1 MKIRTLKQILAEENE
16 SIFGFDG
23 VIIETDFLSKG
34 QTWVISGA
42 SGIGKSVLAMQLAAS
57 LALGEKTLGLDI
69 VHPAKTL
76 LLHSENPIA
85 DEKIYFDDIVSQFEL
100 DKKADFCEIMENN
113 FRFRYKTGR
122 HYSVDEF
129 ISKLDASLSAGK
141 YDVVIVDSLS
151 SFVHCNFSDHA
162 AVTDL
167 FCKINGLKSK
177 HNFAMV
183 LIHHFDKPMFWS
195 KRIHPAKWCMGGKA
209 IGVYANIM
217 SVLVGTKEESVFSFR
232 HYNPFTDSEISQTL
246 IAQCQNVNTA
256 WGEVENV

>member
-1 MKIRTLKQILAEENE
+1 MKIRTLSQILADGSE
-16 SIFGFDG
+16 SMFDFDDL
-23 VIIETDFLSKG
+23 IIEKNFLTKG
-34 QTWVISGA
+34 KTWVISGA
-42 SGIGKSVLAMQLAAS
+42 SGIGKSVLAMQIALG

-69 VHPAKTL
+69 VRPAKTL

-100 DKKADFCEIMENN
+100 DKKADFCKIMENN
-113 FRFRYKTGR
+113 FRFRCKTGR
-122 HYSVDEF
+122 YYSVDEF

-162 AVTDL
+162 AVANL
-167 FCKINGLKSK
+167 FCKFNELKSK

-195 KRIHPAKWCMGGKA
+195 KRLHPAKWCMGGKA
-209 IGVYANIM
+209 IGIYANIM
-217 SVLVGTKEESVFSFR
+217 SAVLGTKKESVFTFS
-232 HYNPFTDSEISQTL
+232 HCEPFTNSEISQTH
-246 IAQCQNVNTA
+246 IAHCKSGNIA
-256 WGEVENV
+256 WEEVENA

>member
-1 MKIRTLKQILAEENE
+1 MRIRTISQILAEENE
-16 SIFGFDG
+16 SMFSFDDV
-23 VIIETDFLSKG
+23 VIDKNFLRKG

-42 SGIGKSVLAMQLAAS
+42 TGIGKSVLAMQLGLG
-57 LALGEKTLGLDI
+57 LAFGEKTLGLEI
-69 VHPAKTL
+69 FKPAKTL
-76 LLHSENPIA
+76 LLHNENPII
-85 DEKIYFDDIVSQFEL
+85 DEKIYFRGIVSQFAL
-100 DKKADFCEIMENN
+100 DEKPNADRLNENL
-113 FRFRYKTGR
+113 RISCKTGR
-122 HYSVDEF
+122 YYSVDEF

-162 AVTDL
+162 AVADL

-195 KRIHPAKWCMGGKA
+195 KRFHPAKWCMGGKA

-217 SVLVGTKEESVFSFR
+217 SALVGTKEESVFSFR
-232 HYNPFTDSEISQTL
+232 HYKPFENSEISQTL
-246 IAQCQNVNTA
+246 IAQCQNGNTA
-256 WGEVENV
+256 WEEVENV

>member
-1 MKIRTLKQILAEENE
+1 MKIRTISQILGEENE
-16 SIFGFDG
+16 SMFVFDNV
-23 VIIETDFLSKG
+23 VIGRDFLRKG

-42 SGIGKSVLAMQLAAS
+42 SGIGKSVLAMQLAVGF
-57 LALGEKTLGLDI
+57 ALGEKTLGLDI
-69 VHPAKTL
+69 VRPAKTL

-100 DKKADFCEIMENN
+100 DKKADFCEILEKN
-113 FRFRYKTGR
+113 FRFRCKTGR
-122 HYSVDEF
+122 HYSVDDF
-129 ISKLDASLSAGK
+129 ISKLDAALRANK
-141 YDVVIVDSLS
+141 YDVVIVDSLT
-151 SFVHCNFSDHA
+151 SFVGCDFSSYSE
-162 AVTDL
+162 VSNL

-217 SVLVGTKEESVFSFR
+217 SALVGTKEESVFSFM
-232 HYNPFTDSEISQTL
+232 HCKPHDDGEIPTVR
-246 IAQCQNVNTA
+246 IAQCQNGNNA
-256 WGEVENV
+256 WEAKNV